1 MTNLLWPGD
10 HRAGEHMTDD
20 SLLRSMVA
28 VESAW
33 LGALAAADLAP
44 ADCAGVDL
52 WNLVT
57 HNDCEAL
64 AVTAEGGGNPVI
76 ALVKLLRQRAEPA
89 VAPWI
94 HRGLT
99 SQDVLDS
106 GLMLATRAVAD
117 DLITQLREQISALSE
132 LAIRHRATP
141 MVARTLTQHAAPTTF
156 GAKAAGWLNGVVD
169 AFERMAALATPVQIG
184 GAAGTLAAT
193 TELAALLTGTS
204 DPAGVSAGLAANT
217 ATALGL
223 ALRPPW
229 HTARAPIT
237 AVGDAFVCCTDCWGR
252 IASDIVMLVRPE
264 IAELSEPAGEG
275 RGGSSSMPHKRNPVL
290 SILIRRTALSA
301 PPLATTLHT
310 AAALA
315 NDERPD
321 GAWHAEWDTLRTLGR
336 RTVVAGSQTAEL
348 LAGLMV
354 HARRMAENL
363 DAADVLGEQRV
374 IAELAGQK
382 LSVVREPS
390 PTYFGATDRLIDES
404 LSRAAR
410 ALAQR

>member
-10 HRAGEHMTDD
+10 HRAGEHMTDEA
-20 SLLRSMVA
+20 LLGSMVA

-33 LGALAAADLAP
+33 LSALAGAGLAP
-44 ADCAGVDL
+44 ADCAAADL

-57 HNDCEAL
+57 HNDYATL
-64 AVTAEGGGNPVI
+64 AVTAEDGGNPVI
-76 ALVKLLRQRAEPA
+76 PLVTLLRQRAEPV

-99 SQDVLDS
+99 SQDVLDTS
-106 GLMLATRAVAD
+106 LMLATRAAAD
-117 DLITQLREQISALSE
+117 ELITQLREQISALSE
-132 LAIRHRATP
+132 LVTRHRATP

-169 AFERMAALATPVQIG
+169 AVERVATLTTPVQIG

-193 TELAALLTGTS
+193 TELAASLTGTP
-204 DPAGVSAGLAANT
+204 DPAGVSAGLAADT

-223 ALRPPW
+223 QPRPPW

-237 AVGDAFVCCTDCWGR
+237 AAADAFVGCTDCWGR
-252 IASDIVMLVRPE
+252 IASDVVTLARPE
-264 IAELSEPAGEG
+264 IGELGEPVADG

-290 SILIRRTALSA
+290 SILIRRAALAA
-301 PPLATTLHT
+301 PPLAATLHT

-321 GAWHAEWDTLRTLGR
+321 GAWHAEWDTLRTLAR

-348 LAGLMV
+348 LSGLAV
-354 HARRMAENL
+354 HTRRMSENL
-363 DAADVLGEQRV
+363 DAADVLGEQQAV
-374 IAELAGQK
+374 AELAG
-382 LSVVREPS
+382 REPS
-390 PTYFGATDRLIDES
+390 PTYFGAVDRLVDDS
-404 LSRAAR
+404 LGRAAR
-410 ALAQR
+410 VLAQR